1 MLRRKHEKKRH
12 EETDAQS
19 NPPFGLAGCLWQG
32 EDVRAFAF
40 RLLAWVLLPFGMGCK
55 GVASEEV
62 PMPVAAALPS
72 SSSSSA
78 PRRPTLRHYLAR
90 TAERCEVYSVDHDEV
105 SPALRTPCPQ
115 DLQIGERIRV
125 AGKTCL
131 REGHPSR
138 IQPVV
143 CPGILI
149 DADNASREKRDGG

>member
-1 MLRRKHEKKRH
+1 M
-12 EETDAQS
+12 
-19 NPPFGLAGCLWQG
+19 
-32 EDVRAFAF
+32 RAFAF
-40 RLLAWVLLPFGMGCK
+40 RLLACALLPFGMGCK

-62 PMPVAAALPS
+62 PKPAAASLPS

-90 TAERCEVYSVDHDEV
+90 TAERCEVYSVDQDEV
-105 SPALRTPCPQ
+105 SPAMRTPCPQ

-131 REGHPSR
+131 REGHSSR
-138 IQPVV
+138 VQPVV

-149 DADNASREKRDGG
+149 DVDMSSREKRDGG